1 MKKCKKC
8 LLREAGEAVTYDE
21 IIGYINTLD
30 ADTLTD
36 DAAYNYR
43 LSICKECDNLIS
55 GTCLKC
61 GCYVE
66 IRARLKASACADYD
80 NERW

>member
-8 LLREAGEAVTYDE
+8 LLLEAGENVTYKE
-21 IIGYINTLD
+21 ITEYINSLD
-30 ADTLTD
+30 KNDLVSD
-36 DAAYNYR
+36 NDYNNR
-43 LSICKECDNLIS
+43 LKECKNCDNLIS

-66 IRARLKASACADYD
+66 IRARLKGESCPDVD
-80 NERW
+80 NKRW